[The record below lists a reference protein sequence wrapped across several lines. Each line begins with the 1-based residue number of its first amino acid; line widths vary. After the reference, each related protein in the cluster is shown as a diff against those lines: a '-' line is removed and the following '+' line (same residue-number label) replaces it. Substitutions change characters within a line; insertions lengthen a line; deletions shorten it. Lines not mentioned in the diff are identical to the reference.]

1 MEQVREQL
9 RTPVGMVAAALTA
22 AAVLLWVAGMV
33 FDLTPTW
40 TRLQIAITAVVLSV
54 GLSAALFV
62 GFNYLF
68 DLSRDHWREFL
79 AASVA
84 LIAAL
89 AAWALSGN
97 RVFGSIG
104 FVGVLAA
111 AAGGGT
117 AGYLWSGTSDKRR
130 RLLIGIGT
138 GGVIGLV
145 AGIILDGDLLPAFDL
160 LALIVWPAIGAVVGL
175 IVSRV
180 RRSNPLRAA
189 VLWVTL
195 GWVIGAWLV
204 PAFDG
209 SRVEAI
215 IAALG
220 VGVGVGAFAG
230 LSSNIEDAADRT
242 IFADKTKIWLFL
254 TPALFFI
261 AFTLIIPLL
270 RTIWLSFLGSEAAL
284 FGELKWFG
292 LEQYGKIFTD
302 PGIVNLDNW
311 RGIFGSALFQVG
323 LVVAVVGIGVGLYSG
338 RRTGHKFDYS
348 VSSLGSATLGAF
360 LISWALFAALRGTVF
375 NNLWWVV
382 TVTFLSTALGLAIAV
397 LADRAKYESL
407 AKSLIFMPMAI
418 SFVGAGIIWRFMFI
432 ARPAGDTQTGVM
444 NALWVA
450 LGRLSNS
457 STGKTISVIV
467 LLVLVVGLAYLA
479 WRGLAAGANGIAVG
493 SIVAALPLL
502 FLVYRFLGPGLGGFV
517 IENGQRIDDTIIF
530 LQESPYNNVWMMVV
544 LIWIQTGFAMVIFSA
559 AIKAVPAELI
569 EASKVDGATESQ
581 TFWRVTIPQIATTIG
596 VVTTTLIVTVL
607 KVFDI
612 VKVMTNGNFDTQVIA
627 NEMWQ
632 RAFTEVNFGLGSALA
647 VVLFIAILPVMYL
660 NIRRM
665 QKAQA
670 H

>member
-1 MEQVREQL
+1 M
-9 RTPVGMVAAALTA
+9 
-22 AAVLLWVAGMV
+22 
-33 FDLTPTW
+33 
-40 TRLQIAITAVVLSV
+40 
-54 GLSAALFV
+54 
-62 GFNYLF
+62 
-68 DLSRDHWREFL
+68 
-79 AASVA
+79 
-84 LIAAL
+84 
-89 AAWALSGN
+89 
-97 RVFGSIG
+97 
-104 FVGVLAA
+104 
-111 AAGGGT
+111 
-117 AGYLWSGTSDKRR
+117 
-130 RLLIGIGT
+130 
-138 GGVIGLV
+138 
-145 AGIILDGDLLPAFDL
+145 
-160 LALIVWPAIGAVVGL
+160 
-175 IVSRV
+175 
-180 RRSNPLRAA
+180 
-189 VLWVTL
+189 
-195 GWVIGAWLV
+195 
-204 PAFDG
+204 
-209 SRVEAI
+209 
-215 IAALG
+215 
-220 VGVGVGAFAG
+220 
-230 LSSNIEDAADRT
+230 
-242 IFADKTKIWLFL
+242 
-254 TPALFFI
+254 
-261 AFTLIIPLL
+261 
-270 RTIWLSFLGSEAAL
+270 
-284 FGELKWFG
+284 
-292 LEQYGKIFTD
+292 
-302 PGIVNLDNW
+302 
-311 RGIFGSALFQVG
+311 
-323 LVVAVVGIGVGLYSG
+323 
-338 RRTGHKFDYS
+338 
-348 VSSLGSATLGAF
+348 
-360 LISWALFAALRGTVF
+360 
-375 NNLWWVV
+375 

-530 LQESPYNNVWMMVV
+530 LQESPYNNVWLMVV

-632 RAFTEVNFGLGSALA
+632 RAFTELNFGLGSALA